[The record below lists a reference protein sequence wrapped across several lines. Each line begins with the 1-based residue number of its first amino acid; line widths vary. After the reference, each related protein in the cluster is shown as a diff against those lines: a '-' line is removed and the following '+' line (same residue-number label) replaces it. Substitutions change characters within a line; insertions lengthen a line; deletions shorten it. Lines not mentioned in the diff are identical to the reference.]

1 MSVNKQTEA
10 NKKWQEKNKERAKY
24 LSDRSRAR
32 SFIKNLATLEDLEEF
47 KTLIE
52 EREKTLY
59 NQNKDQRSN
68 NEKAGQT
75 TERKR

>member
-52 EREKTLY
+52 ERKKTLY
-59 NQNKDQRSN
+59 NQNKD
-68 NEKAGQT
+68 
-75 TERKR
+75 